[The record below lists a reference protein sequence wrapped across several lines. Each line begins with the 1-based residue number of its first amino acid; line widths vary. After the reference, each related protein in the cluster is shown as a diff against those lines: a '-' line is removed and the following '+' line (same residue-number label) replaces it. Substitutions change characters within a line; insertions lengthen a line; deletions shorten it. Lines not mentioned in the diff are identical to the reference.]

1 MAPSSGRDSAGDATG
16 GSEGSTGRAE
26 SVDALWST
34 VRVEPVEIAL
44 PGGVGLT
51 LRAYRRSGD
60 LEERERTGPADHS
73 GFHAAAAA
81 VAARRRPG
89 GEDDLDETDLA
100 ESDRTVDDSDVDDG
114 DVDDLDA
121 EEFDETAFD
130 AEELDAED
138 AAADEEVPVFLGR
151 GGRIYLFHSP
161 EKLVEFVRS
170 GADHDLTQL
179 DTWAELSRR
188 VTAADIVAL
197 EDDSYGLDL
206 VVQNLRGGPDAWDP
220 TVILKAG
227 EIARDVGYAMRLE
240 PVLTALSPGSPLDDL
255 DEALRSVQAGG
266 LGGFLA
272 RWKLRKVAPQQAA
285 LGWRTIIGKISAI
298 VDWRD

>member
-1 MAPSSGRDSAGDATG
+1 VTPSSGRDSAGDASG

-26 SVDALWST
+26 SVDALWSS
-34 VRVEPVEIAL
+34 VRVDPVEIAL
-44 PGGVGLT
+44 PAGVGLT

-60 LEERERTGPADHS
+60 LEESERTEPADHS

-89 GEDDLDETDLA
+89 GEDSLDESDLSGSDLDED
-100 ESDRTVDDSDVDDG
+100 DVDN
-114 DVDDLDA
+114 LDA
-121 EEFDETAFD
+121 EEFDEAAFD
-130 AEELDAED
+130 ED
-138 AAADEEVPVFLGR
+138 ESDEDDDPAADEEVPVFLGR

-170 GADHDLTQL
+170 GAGHDLAQL
-179 DTWAELSRR
+179 DTWAELSGRIS
-188 VTAADIVAL
+188 AADVVAL

-206 VVQNLRGGPDAWDP
+206 VVENLRGGSDAWDP

-240 PVLTALSPGSPLDDL
+240 PVLTALSPGSPLDNL
-255 DEALRSVQAGG
+255 DEALRAVQAGG
-266 LGGFLA
+266 VGGFLA
-272 RWKLRKVAPQQAA
+272 RRKLRKVAPQQAA
-285 LGWRTIIGKISAI
+285 LGWRTIIGKISA
-298 VDWRD
+298 VVEWRD